1 MLIVT
6 NEQVISDLADNIVA
20 RTHEVHQ
27 YDTNINNYKM
37 LLEKYPVE
45 WPEHLDQFRGMEPHT
60 AAAQCGVEDIE
71 ELAACQQAERVAY
84 LFKTEM
90 VERSKAAAILEVL
103 KDQMPDDIE
112 EAAITAAMERRAA
125 AMSQS
130 I

>member
-6 NEQVISDLADNIVA
+6 NEQILSDLADNIVA

-27 YDTNINNYKM
+27 YDTNINNYKA
-37 LLEKYPVE
+37 LLEKYPVA

-90 VERSKAAAILEVL
+90 VERAKAAAILEVL
-103 KDQMPDDIE
+103 KEQMPDDVE
-112 EAAITAAMERRAA
+112 ETAITAAMERRATA
-125 AMSQS
+125 LNQS

>member
-6 NEQVISDLADNIVA
+6 NEQVLSDLADNIVA

-27 YDTNINNYKM
+27 YDTNINNYKA
-37 LLEKYPVE
+37 LLEKYPTQ
-45 WPEHLDQFRGMEPHT
+45 WPEHLEQFKGMEPHA

-103 KDQMPDDIE
+103 KEQMPDDIE

-125 AMSQS
+125 AMNAPV
-130 I
+130 

>member
-45 WPEHLDQFRGMEPHT
+45 WPERLDQFRGMEPHT